1 MSMYMACQVCFVLKL
16 WGSIC
21 WLHMS
26 ISLLNLHVVQ
36 AADVTI

>member
-1 MSMYMACQVCFVLKL
+1 MFMYLACQVCFGSKL

-21 WLHMS
+21 LLHMS
-26 ISLLNLHVVQ
+26 IGLLNLHVVQ